1 MKFKKVEI
9 QAFRAY
15 NLVEEG
21 TFDFGNGKQTAD
33 FVSIYAPNGFG
44 KTSFYDAVEWGIT
57 NNIHRF
63 LKRDKNNK
71 QAAKSEKNIN
81 TFDQTHILRN
91 KFADDS
97 LPAFVNLYTT
107 ASDRPII
114 NELKKPRKGQ
124 PDYKFDERDTVRGY
138 FQEVILS
145 QEWIDSFLKEDNG
158 EQRYQT
164 FIKYFGD
171 KELDRYHKA
180 LVALIKAN
188 EEKVRALKIE
198 LDGFQLDLAFDGDQK
213 IMSEVNAVI
222 SQLNSRGQKLNLLDN
237 NFNEQE
243 SAIYSSIITSGIHLL
258 ESKIEQS
265 KNLLDKAT
273 QLTNGNE
280 ELDSLEQYGSNLSGS
295 RTIMKEIED
304 TQSIIIDFKELA
316 SVLNQLDAIIKTKAE
331 LGSIRSLYENLL
343 PKVPIYE
350 ELSRIISLSNKIEQE
365 SRLILSSLGK
375 QKVDHESGLQQ
386 NREKAQSITFQI
398 AKVNA
403 LLNTIP
409 DIEKNLEQKEQ
420 RRAELSDL
428 IAKANDESKIA
439 IERQKAVELQLYN
452 FDNFIQKAQQ
462 NQYDPPTGAW
472 IDKYKSSIQELLQ
485 IQEGVTTIAEELK
498 KLTTSIQGQ
507 KNFQS
512 EISELTTKGLS
523 IVNELQSNTCPLC
536 TQTYQSYKELADK
549 IASSDML
556 DASLQVLLKEQN
568 DSGHRL
574 TLARSEELHKK
585 EALLKMIKRD
595 RQHEAEKVKTLQDE
609 VIALQNRLVDLER
622 QKVTIIEDLSTLKAS
637 IQNLTVEKYQSKL
650 QDEVAGLNA
659 ENKILNDTLANLQQ
673 NVSETNEKIASE
685 QQKIEQARESTKQ
698 SKENPIYKEVNEYR
712 NSLTVD
718 EQNNFSSVLV
728 KILADANINKMHE
741 VGEKEDQLQKDIAAL
756 QNKTS
761 SFSEDEINKQLMK
774 LHGQA
779 TSLSQRINEYR
790 DYLKTAF
797 RLEAFG
803 GGMEEAA
810 SYIKSVRDR
819 EYESI
824 EEHKKT
830 ISLFKLL
837 GKHKEQLIPFLRY
850 QIAVSKEQ
858 DIKAR
863 IKFLKTRVQDEL
875 IDEKRK
881 VTEHINA
888 QINSFF
894 YENIINDL
902 YRKIDP
908 HPEYKEIQFKCDFTD
923 DKPQLNVCVTDEKR
937 EVFQIPNL
945 YFSTAQLNI
954 LSLSIFLAKALHAVD
969 DQGNQ
974 LECIFID
981 DPIQSMD
988 SINILSTIDLLRSIV
1003 VNNKRQI
1010 ILSTHD
1016 ANFHNLL
1023 RKKIPEELF
1032 NSKFME
1038 LETFGKVKAVTV

>member
-21 TFDFGNGKQTAD
+21 TFDFGNGKQPAD

-44 KTSFYDAVEWGIT
+44 KTSFYDAVEWGVT

-63 LKRDKNNK
+63 LKREKNNK

-81 TFDQTHILRN
+81 AFDQTHILRN
-91 KFADDS
+91 KFADET

-107 ASDRPII
+107 ASDKPII

-188 EEKVRALKIE
+188 EDKIRALKSE

-213 IMSEVNAVI
+213 IMSEVNDVI
-222 SQLNSRGQKLNLLDN
+222 AQLNSRNQKLNLLDS

-243 SAIYSSIITSGIHLL
+243 SAVYSSKITSSIHLL
-258 ESKIEQS
+258 KDKIEQS
-265 KNLLDKAT
+265 ENLLNKAT
-273 QLTNGNE
+273 QLTNGNG
-280 ELDSLEQYGSNLSGS
+280 ELDSLEQYGSNLLRSS
-295 RTIMKEIED
+295 SIKKEIED
-304 TQSIIIDFKELA
+304 TQNIIKDFKELA
-316 SVLNQLDAIIKTKAE
+316 GLLNQLVAMAKTRAD
-331 LGSIRSLYENLL
+331 LGSIGSFYESML
-343 PKVPIYE
+343 PKIPTYE
-350 ELSRIISLSNKIEQE
+350 ELSQLIIYSEKIEQD
-365 SRLILSSLGK
+365 SRRELSSLSA
-375 QKVDHESGLQQ
+375 QKIDQESALQQ
-386 NREKAQSITFQI
+386 KREKLQSTALKI
-398 AKVNA
+398 AEVNS
-403 LLNTIP
+403 LLENVPSIKQNFN
-409 DIEKNLEQKEQ
+409 EKEERQ
-420 RRAELSDL
+420 AELSDL
-428 IAKANDESKIA
+428 IAKAHDESKIA
-439 IERQKAVELQLYN
+439 NEKLQAGELQMAN
-452 FDNFIQKAQQ
+452 FDILSQKIQQ
-462 NQYDPPTGAW
+462 NQYDLPTGEWAK
-472 IDKYKSSIQELLQ
+472 KYEASIQELLQ
-485 IQEGVTTIAEELK
+485 LQEMLNTITEELK
-498 KLTTSIQGQ
+498 KVTVSIQGQ
-507 KNFQS
+507 RNFQS
-512 EISELTTKGLS
+512 EIAELTTKGLS
-523 IVNELQSNTCPLC
+523 IVNELQSDTCPLC
-536 TQTYQSYKELADK
+536 TQTYQSYRELADK

-556 DASLQVLLKEQN
+556 DASLHVLLKEQN
-568 DSGHRL
+568 DCEHRL
-574 TLARSEELHKK
+574 TIARSEELLKR
-585 EALLKMIKRD
+585 EALLKMIKSD
-595 RQHEAEKVKTLQDE
+595 RQHEAEKIKTLQDE
-609 VIALQNRLVDLER
+609 VIAVQNRLVDLER
-622 QKVTIIEDLSTLKAS
+622 QKATIIEDLSTLRAS

-659 ENKILNDTLANLQQ
+659 ENKILNDTIANLQQ
-673 NVSETNEKIASE
+673 NVSETNEKIAGE
-685 QQKIEQARESTKQ
+685 QYKIEQARESTKQ
-698 SKENPIYKEVNEYR
+698 SKESPIYKEVNEYR

-718 EQNNFSSVLV
+718 EQNNFSSELV
-728 KILADANINKMHE
+728 KILAGANIDKLRE
-741 VGEKEDQLQKDIAAL
+741 VGEKENQLQKDIAAL
-756 QNKTS
+756 QSKTS
-761 SFSEDEINKQLMK
+761 SFSEAEINKQLME
-774 LHGQA
+774 LNGQA
-779 TSLSQRINEYR
+779 TALSQRINEYR
-790 DYLKTAF
+790 DFLKTAF
-797 RLEAFG
+797 RLETFEG
-803 GGMEEAA
+803 GLDDATA
-810 SYIKSVRDR
+810 YIRSVREK

-824 EEHKKT
+824 EENKKT
-830 ISLFKLL
+830 ISLFELL

-850 QIAVSKEQ
+850 QTAISKEQ

-863 IKFLKTRVQDEL
+863 IQFLRTTVQDML
-875 IDEKRK
+875 IDEKQR

-894 YENIINDL
+894 YEDIINDL

-923 DKPQLNVCVTDEKR
+923 DKPQLNVCVTDEKK

-969 DQGNQ
+969 DQGNR

-1003 VNNKRQI
+1003 VNNNRQI

-1023 RKKIPEELF
+1023 RKKIPCELF